1 MVRSIRAYSQCN
13 KDSISQSLTL
23 YLQDMFQ
30 MIAKRMP
37 KKAKKTR
44 ANIVPV
50 SGGDAD
56 AVAKDEAKSCCV
68 LQ

>member
-1 MVRSIRAYSQCN
+1 
-13 KDSISQSLTL
+13 
-23 YLQDMFQ
+23 